1 MFMVIRQSVM
11 NKIDC
16 ISLQGTQC
24 CECAPVSTAASPDRQ
39 TSVPVKSDFIVT
51 ETNSVH
57 IFFTECTV
65 NYSGGEESGVSC
77 DSVVSTLI
85 IGRRGADALSRAAI
99 TIEFYLTTRD
109 SRSKSHCV

>member
-1 MFMVIRQSVM
+1 MCSRASAGVCRPASNEGSVA
-11 NKIDC
+11 
-16 ISLQGTQC
+16 L
-24 CECAPVSTAASPDRQ
+24 ERR
-39 TSVPVKSDFIVT
+39 TSVTVKSDFIVT

-85 IGRRGADALSRAAI
+85 IGGWGAAP
-99 TIEFYLTTRD
+99 TR
-109 SRSKSHCV
+109 SAVPLLQSNST